1 MKLKVL
7 LVLIVLVALFPM
19 VFIDAAQGA
28 LHAVLVTFN
37 QLLGSSHG

>member
-28 LHAVLVTFN
+28 MHAILATFN
-37 QLLGSSHG
+37 QLLGSSNG